1 MQVFMTGNG
10 FLQLRSLPFARTQF
24 SFLPIPSLTRVP
36 AWCICGAFFSGDQQV
51 WVDGKPDQEERRGH
65 RAETAHDQEDD
76 AVQAVP
82 AEPARRAAQL
92 QGNADAAVVMLLTF
106 ILINISIPS
115 APTLS
120 FLVLKHSFSANP
132 SRCSLPFLLQNWL
145 RGLFTDTYEHIRFL
159 LFSFSVFHFLVVG
172 SVR

>member
-1 MQVFMTGNG
+1 MTGNG
-10 FLQLRSLPFARTQF
+10 FLQLRSVPFARSQF
-24 SFLPIPSLTRVP
+24 SFLPIPMPKSYSRSRMMHLWR
-36 AWCICGAFFSGDQQV
+36 IFSGDQQV

-65 RAETAHDQEDD
+65 RAETGHDQEDD

-82 AEPARRAAQL
+82 AQPARRAAQL
-92 QGNADAAVVMLLTF
+92 QGDADAAVVMLLTF

-120 FLVLKHSFSANP
+120 FPVLKQNI
-132 SRCSLPFLLQNWL
+132 PFLQILPAAAF
-145 RGLFTDTYEHIRFL
+145 LFFFRTDSADCLPIHLNI
-159 LFSFSVFHFLVVG
+159 SVFHFLVVG